1 MNHQDWLVE
10 RRQLIE
16 RIKELEAENAKL
28 RKRLGE
34 DIVPVEQKPTIKF
47 LIYYNFSFLHTR
59 IEYLLHYKKKT
70 IFASDM
76 HSNRYI
82 NLKKYRL
89 ILAFIMVVVQHV
101 GAQDYFSSA
110 SDHARLYVGAVEP
123 QYQMT
128 LWHDNPYYHENA
140 NLYKG
145 RVSYHGVVYDDVQ
158 LRFDQF
164 RQCVVVLHPQEKV
177 MCLPEQTFIDWF
189 EMDGHRYVHDPL
201 DSTRFASLLCDGGL
215 NGVRLYHSV
224 WKDYG
229 GERTFEGRKY
239 LKTLYAQEL
248 YTLITSDGEM
258 HHVRRASDVAKVFPD
273 QKRQIRQLAKRQH
286 LSFSKSERE
295 RSLVKVVE
303 SIQGSPIPRPSLP
316 SVAAGRDPGRSQGGE
331 PLQGDAAGIRQ
342 TEPAIPETSIADTAL
357 IAGIPVL
364 DSDTMAVA
372 ATKAK
377 VYFVPGVKKARASI
391 ADDQEL
397 AEIVVVGGR
406 QSAVNNMMVSS
417 EKFKPEAL
425 KNIPSAFGESDILKI
440 VLTMPGVTTVGEASS
455 GYNVRGGATDQ
466 NLILLDGGTVY
477 NPSHLFGLFTS
488 FNSDVVE
495 DVELFKAS
503 IPVEYGGRI
512 SSVLKVTSKEANM
525 QKFTGSA
532 SISALTS
539 KANVEIPLVKE
550 HVSLLLNGR
559 MTYSDWILKQLPEES
574 GYKNGKANFQDLGGV
589 LTWKLNSMHRLKV
602 YGYWSNDRF
611 SFSSQDKYG
620 YQNRNVS
627 AEWRSILNERMTATL
642 SAGLDHYDYFNEDRN
657 IPSMAGRLS
666 FGIDQL
672 WGRLHFRQRL
682 SEKQA
687 LSYGL
692 SMQQYNVQAGKYE
705 PVGEESCI
713 TTDQI
718 QKEKALESA
727 AYMDYERSLTEKLS
741 VSAGLR
747 YSIFNALGPR
757 DVNHYGDGEL
767 PAEGNLL
774 ETRRETGVIKTYHAP
789 ELRLSARYALRE
801 NLSIKAGFNTMH
813 QYIHKVS
820 NTSIMSPT
828 DIWKLSDPNIKPQNG
843 WQVAAGIYHE
853 TAGKKYEFSAE
864 AYYKH
869 VSDYLNY
876 RSSAV
881 LLMNHHLETDV
892 ISTKGRAYGIEL
904 QAKKPFGKL
913 NGWISYTFSRS
924 LLRQDDKR
932 VAMPLNDGDWYSS
945 EYDRPHEVK
954 AVLNYKFTERYSFS
968 SNFNYATGRPTTLPA
983 GKYFDSH
990 VWRYMPYYTDRNTY
1004 RIPDYMRLDLAFNIE
1019 PTHKLTSFLHTSF
1032 SIGVYN
1038 ALARKNAYNVYYVTE
1053 GEEIKGYKLSVFG
1066 TAIPYVSL
1074 NIRFN

>member
-1 MNHQDWLVE
+1 MTCLPYESRPGKAV
-10 RRQLIE
+10 
-16 RIKELEAENAKL
+16 
-28 RKRLGE
+28 
-34 DIVPVEQKPTIKF
+34 F
-47 LIYYNFSFLHTR
+47 FSFLHTR

-76 HSNRYI
+76 HSNRYKD
-82 NLKKYRL
+82 LKKYRL

-101 GAQDYFSSA
+101 GGQEYFSSA

-123 QYQMT
+123 QYQKT
-128 LWHDNPYYHENA
+128 LWHDIPYYNGTTNFHR
-140 NLYKG
+140 G
-145 RVSYHGVVYDDVQ
+145 RISYHGVVYDDVQ

-164 RQCVVVLHPQEKV
+164 KQCVVVLPPGERV
-177 MCLPEQTFIDWF
+177 MCLPDQEFVDWF
-189 EMDGHRYVHDPL
+189 EMDGRRYVHDPE
-201 DSTRFASLLCDGGL
+201 DGTRYAALLCDGGT
-215 NGVRLYHSV
+215 NGVRLYHCV
-224 WKDYG
+224 WKVDG
-229 GERTFEGRKY
+229 GDKSFGGGKY
-239 LKTLYAQEL
+239 QKTLYVKEQ
-248 YTLITSDGEM
+248 YTLMTPDGVM
-258 HHVRRASDVAKVFPD
+258 HHVKSASDVAKLFPE
-273 QKRQIRQLAKRQH
+273 QSRQIRQFAKNNR
-286 LSFSKSERE
+286 LSFTQGERE
-295 RSLVKVVE
+295 ESLVKVVE
-303 SIQGSPIPRPSLP
+303 SISGSPTPYPHLP
-316 SVAAGRDPGRSQGGE
+316 SVAADGESERLQAGELRPGMEEKSHTDL
-331 PLQGDAAGIRQ
+331 PTASSMPID
-342 TEPAIPETSIADTAL
+342 DTK
-357 IAGIPVL
+357 IVAGIPVL
-364 DSDTMAVA
+364 DNDSVAKAVA
-372 ATKAK
+372 TASTK
-377 VYFVPGVKKARASI
+377 VYVVPGVKKARASI

-488 FNSDVVE
+488 FNSDAVE

-532 SISALTS
+532 SIGALTS

-559 MTYSDWILKQLPEES
+559 TTYSDWILKQLPEES

-666 FGIDQL
+666 FGINQL

-692 SMQQYNVQAGKYE
+692 SMQHYNVQAGKYE

-828 DIWKLSDPNIKPQNG
+828 DIWKLSDLNIKPQNG